1 MKEAEFSGISDDSQ
15 KLRMRLRC
23 QGIDPDLLET
33 VPAKPA
39 PWDILR
45 PYWRFTIKLPKK
57 PN

>member
-15 KLRMRLRC
+15 KLRIRLRC

-45 PYWRFTIKLPKK
+45 PC
-57 PN
+57 